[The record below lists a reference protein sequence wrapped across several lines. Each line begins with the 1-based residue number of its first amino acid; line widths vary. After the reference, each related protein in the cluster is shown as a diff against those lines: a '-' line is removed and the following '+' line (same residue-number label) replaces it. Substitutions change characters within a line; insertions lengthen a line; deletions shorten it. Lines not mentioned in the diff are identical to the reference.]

1 MKVFGY
7 RFLKNT
13 LFVFFKFILIG
24 LFILSVFELG
34 SHYFG
39 SISNNYKLYSEMR
52 SLENY
57 GNTAMAE
64 YVDKAEDGLLKY
76 GFIVDDTKY
85 IVLIEENSVV
95 SIDKP
100 VEIVYDIFNPSFN
113 MRVSEI
119 EENDLNNFFSDM
131 LKTVC
136 YFYLITMF
144 FVFILGICW
153 YLLDYIKYN
162 KTLWKAY
169 V

>member
-7 RFLKNT
+7 RFLKNIM
-13 LFVFFKFILIG
+13 FVFLKFVLIG
-24 LFILSVFELG
+24 LFLLCTFELG
-34 SHYFG
+34 GHYLG

-64 YVDKAEDGLLKY
+64 YMDKAENGLLKY
-76 GFIVDDTKY
+76 GFLVGDTKY
-85 IVLIEENSVV
+85 IVLIEENSVT
-95 SIDKP
+95 SIDKK
-100 VEIVYDIFNPSFN
+100 VEIVYDIFNPSRN

-119 EENDLNNFFSDM
+119 KESDLNNFFSDM
-131 LKTVC
+131 LKTMC